1 MFKEDIEVKAEIA
14 ALPGISGHAD
24 KRGLIA
30 WLKGFEKKPE
40 LVFVNH
46 GDPESA
52 DGFTA
57 CLNDELGYKA
67 FAPYSG
73 TVFDLAKGE
82 FERITDPKPIERKAS
97 APRRT
102 NPLFNELVSAAEALL
117 AAVRKCDGRPNRELR
132 GFIDSIKNLTGRI
145 K

>member
-1 MFKEDIEVKAEIA
+1 M
-14 ALPGISGHAD
+14 
-24 KRGLIA
+24 
-30 WLKGFEKKPE
+30 
-40 LVFVNH
+40 FVNH

-82 FERITDPKPIERKAS
+82 FERITEGKPIERKAS

-132 GFIDSIKNLTGRI
+132 GFIDSIRNLTERI